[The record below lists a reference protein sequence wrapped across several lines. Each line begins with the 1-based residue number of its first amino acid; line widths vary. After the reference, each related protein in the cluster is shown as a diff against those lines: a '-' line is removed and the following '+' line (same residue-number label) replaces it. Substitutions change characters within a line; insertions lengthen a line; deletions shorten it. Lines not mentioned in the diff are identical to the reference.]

1 MAPRSFCIALVLLMT
16 ALSQLTAPA
25 RAQDDPLA
33 GQRLYAD
40 VERYASF
47 GIHRYGTDG
56 DKLTTDWIAD
66 EMRKAGLAVE
76 FQNFS
81 LGKQYFVD
89 RADVTIGAE
98 KIDALPF
105 WWIPEDKPSFTLTA
119 PLAPDDGDAS
129 GKIVALHL
137 PYDRTA
143 YLADTH
149 KQAIASA
156 AKRNPAAIVLTIDNP
171 GEDIFVYNVAQD
183 DPPWPMPVVVVAA
196 NRRALLAQAQ
206 ADGKPLTISVAGKYG
221 KDVAGRNVVGKLDR
235 GAQETIVVSTPMT
248 GWFTCACER
257 GSGIAAFLAL
267 ARTVGA
273 TQPNVNVVFVATAGH
288 EVGHG
293 GMEIF
298 LHADPPPPEH
308 TLAWIHIGASV
319 ACYEFAKNADG
330 KWATEKKLELR
341 RLLTSSASTAA
352 LTDAAF
358 KGQPFNRMVTSDKAP
373 PGELREVWGAKYP
386 NFLGIAAGHR
396 FFHNPTDSVAVTG
409 PEILEPVARA
419 LAAAVATLA
428 AKQRDALGGAK
439 KKM

>member
-1 MAPRSFCIALVLLMT
+1 MVPRSLFKLALLMT
-16 ALSQLTAPA
+16 ALSQLTTPA
-25 RAQDDPLA
+25 RAEDDPLA
-33 GQRLYAD
+33 GARLYAD

-56 DKLTTDWIAD
+56 DRATTDWMAG
-66 EMRKAGLAVE
+66 EMRKAGLAVA

-89 RADVTIGAE
+89 KASVAIGNE
-98 KIDALPF
+98 TVDALPF
-105 WWIPEDKPSFTLTA
+105 WWIPEDKASFTLTA
-119 PLAPDDGDAS
+119 PLAGNDDDAT

-143 YLADTH
+143 YLADPH
-149 KQAIASA
+149 KQAIAQA

-171 GEDIFVYNVAQD
+171 GEDIFAYNVAQD
-183 DPPWPMPVVVVAA
+183 DPPWPVPVVVIAA
-196 NRRALLAQAQ
+196 SKRTLLTQAQ
-206 ADGKPLTISVAGKYG
+206 AAGKPITISVSGKYG
-221 KDVAGRNVVGKLDR
+221 KNVAGRNVVARLDR
-235 GAQETIVVSTPMT
+235 GAADTIVISTPMT

-267 ARTVGA
+267 ARMVGA
-273 TQPNVNVVFVATAGH
+273 TQPKVNVVFVATAGH

-293 GMEIF
+293 GMEVF
-298 LHADPPPPEH
+298 LHDNPPPPEH

-319 ACYEFAKNADG
+319 ACYDFTKGADG
-330 KWATEKKLELR
+330 KWATDKKLDER
-341 RLLTSSASTAA
+341 RALISSTSTAA

-358 KGQPFNRMVTSDKAP
+358 KDQPFGRIVTADKAP

-396 FFHNPTDSVAVTG
+396 FFHNPTDSVAITG
-409 PEILEPVARA
+409 PEILEPVARG
-419 LAAAVATLA
+419 LAAAIA
-428 AKQRDALGGAK
+428 ALSEQQRDALGSG

>member
-1 MAPRSFCIALVLLMT
+1 MIALSRLAT
-16 ALSQLTAPA
+16 PA
-25 RAQDDPLA
+25 HSQDDPLA
-33 GQRLYAD
+33 GARLYAD

-47 GIHRYGTDG
+47 GIHRYGTEG
-56 DKLTTDWIAD
+56 DRATTDWIAD

-76 FQNFS
+76 FQNFA
-81 LGKQYFVD
+81 LGKQYFSD
-89 RADVTIGAE
+89 TASVTIGSD

-105 WWIPEDKPSFTLTA
+105 WWIPEHQASFALTA
-119 PLAPDDGDAS
+119 PLAADEGDAS

-143 YLADTH
+143 YLADAH
-149 KQAIASA
+149 KQAIAA
-156 AKRNPAAIVLTIDNP
+156 ATRRNPAAIILTIDNP
-171 GEDIFVYNVAQD
+171 GDDIFVYNVAQD
-183 DPPWPMPVVVVAA
+183 DPPWPVPVVVIAA
-196 NRRALLAQAQ
+196 GKRALLTQAQ
-206 ADGKPLTISVAGKYG
+206 ADGKPLTISVRGRYG
-221 KDVAGRNVVGKLDR
+221 KNVAGRNVVAKLDR
-235 GAQETIVVSTPMT
+235 GARETIVVSTPMT

-267 ARTVGA
+267 ARMVGT
-273 TQPNVNVVFVATAGH
+273 TQPDVNVVFVATAGH

-298 LHADPPPPEH
+298 LHDNPPPPEH

-319 ACYEFAKNADG
+319 ACYDFAKDADG
-330 KWATEKKLELR
+330 KWVTDKKLDLR

-358 KGQPFNRMVTSDKAP
+358 KGQPFNRVVTSDKAP

-396 FFHNPTDSVAVTG
+396 FFHNPTDSIAVTG
-409 PEILEPVARA
+409 PEILEPVARG
-419 LAAAVATLA
+419 LADVIATLA
-428 AKQRDALGGAK
+428 ERRRDALGDG

>member
-1 MAPRSFCIALVLLMT
+1 MVLRPIFTALVLLMT

-25 RAQDDPLA
+25 GAQDDPLA
-33 GQRLYAD
+33 GPRLYAD

-47 GIHRYGTDG
+47 GIHRYGTPG
-56 DKLTTDWIAD
+56 DRATTDWIAD
-66 EMRKAGLAVE
+66 EMRKAGLTVT

-89 RADVTIGAE
+89 TASVTSGGDS
-98 KIDALPF
+98 IDALPF
-105 WWIPEDKPSFTLTA
+105 WWIPEDKAAFTLTA
-119 PLAPDDGDAS
+119 PLAANDGDAS

-149 KQAIASA
+149 KQAIAQA
-156 AKRNPAAIVLTIDNP
+156 VKRNPVAIVLTIDNP

-183 DPPWPMPVVVVAA
+183 DPPWPVPVVVIAA
-196 NRRALLAQAQ
+196 SKRALLTQAQ
-206 ADGKPLTISVAGKYG
+206 ADGEPVTISVSGRYG
-221 KDVAGRNVVGKLDR
+221 KDVAGRNVVAKLDR
-235 GAQETIVVSTPMT
+235 GAADTIVISTPMT

-257 GSGIAAFLAL
+257 GSGIVAFLAL
-267 ARTVGA
+267 ARMVGA
-273 TQPNVNVVFVATAGH
+273 TQPKVNVTFVATAGH

-293 GMEIF
+293 GMEVF
-298 LHADPPPPEH
+298 LHDIPPPPEH

-319 ACYEFAKNADG
+319 ACYDFNKGADG
-330 KWATEKKLELR
+330 KWVTDRKLDAR
-341 RLLTSSASTAA
+341 RALISSASTSA

-358 KGQPFNRMVTSDKAP
+358 NGQLFGRIVTTDKAP

-396 FFHNPTDSVAVTG
+396 FFHNPTDSVAITG
-409 PEILEPVARA
+409 PEILEPVARG
-419 LAAAVATLA
+419 LAAAIATLSE
-428 AKQRDALGGAK
+428 KQREALGGK
-439 KKM
+439 

>member
-1 MAPRSFCIALVLLMT
+1 MT
-16 ALSQLTAPA
+16 AVSQLATPA
-25 RAQDDPLA
+25 VAQSDPLD
-33 GQRLYAD
+33 GKRLYAD

-47 GIHRYGTDG
+47 GIHRYGTEADR
-56 DKLTTDWIAD
+56 LTTDWIAD

-76 FQNFS
+76 FQSFA
-81 LGKQYFVD
+81 LGRQYFVD
-89 RADVTIGAE
+89 KADVTIGAE

-105 WWIPEDKPSFTLTA
+105 WWIPEDKASFALTA
-119 PLAPDDGDAS
+119 PLAADDGDAS

-156 AKRNPAAIVLTIDNP
+156 AKRNPAAIILTIDNP

-183 DPPWPMPVVVVAA
+183 DPPWPVPVVVVAA
-196 NRRALLAQAQ
+196 NKRALLAQAQ
-206 ADGKPLTISVAGKYG
+206 SDRAPIDITVSGSYSKN
-221 KDVAGRNVVGKLDR
+221 VAGRNVVAKLNR
-235 GAQETIVVSTPMT
+235 GAAETIVVSTPMT

-257 GSGIAAFLAL
+257 GSGIAVFLAL
-267 ARTVGA
+267 ARTVGV

-298 LHADPPPPEH
+298 LHANPPPPEH

-319 ACYEFAKNADG
+319 ACYDFVRNADR
-330 KWATEKKLELR
+330 KWVTEKKLDLR
-341 RLLTSSASTAA
+341 RLLTSSVSTAS

-358 KGQPFNRMVTSDKAP
+358 KGQPFNRAVTTDKAP
-373 PGELREVWGAKYP
+373 PGELREVWGAKYQ
-386 NFLGIAAGHR
+386 NFFGIAAGHR

-409 PEILEPVARA
+409 PEILEPVARG
-419 LAAAVATLA
+419 LVTVVATLA
-428 AKQRDALGGAK
+428 EKQRAALGNK
-439 KKM
+439 

>member
-1 MAPRSFCIALVLLMT
+1 MAPHLFRITLVWLMT
-16 ALSQLTAPA
+16 ALSQFASPA

-33 GQRLYAD
+33 GIRLYAD

-47 GIHRYGTDG
+47 GIHRYGTEADRA
-56 DKLTTDWIAD
+56 TTDWIAD

-76 FQNFS
+76 FQNFA

-89 RADVTIGAE
+89 KASVTIGGE
-98 KIDALPF
+98 TTGALPF
-105 WWIPEDKPSFTLTA
+105 WWIPEDKASFTLTA
-119 PLAPDDGDAS
+119 PLAPNDGDAS
-129 GKIVALHL
+129 GKIVSLHL

-149 KQAIASA
+149 KQAIAQA
-156 AKRNPAAIVLTIDNP
+156 AKRNPAAIILTIDNP

-183 DPPWPMPVVVVAA
+183 DPPWPVPVVVVAA
-196 NRRALLAQAQ
+196 SKRAMLTQAQ
-206 ADGKPLTISVAGKYG
+206 ADGKPVTITVRGQYR
-221 KDVAGRNVVGKLDR
+221 KDVAGRNVVAKLDR
-235 GAQETIVVSTPMT
+235 GAAETIVVSTPMT

-267 ARTVGA
+267 ARMVGT

-298 LHADPPPPEH
+298 LRNNPPPPER

-319 ACYEFAKNADG
+319 ACYDFQKGADG
-330 KWATEKKLELR
+330 QWVTDRKLDLR
-341 RLLTSSASTAA
+341 RLLTSSASTAQ

-358 KGQPFNRMVTSDKAP
+358 KDQPFNRAVTSDKAP

-409 PEILEPVARA
+409 PEILEPVARG
-419 LAAAVATLA
+419 LAAVIATLSE
-428 AKQRDALGGAK
+428 KQRGALGSE

>member
-1 MAPRSFCIALVLLMT
+1 MRVFVLALVLMT
-16 ALSQLTAPA
+16 ALSQLATPA

-33 GQRLYAD
+33 GKRLYAD

-47 GIHRYGTDG
+47 GIHRYGTEADR
-56 DKLTTDWIAD
+56 LTTNWIAD
-66 EMRKAGLAVE
+66 EMRKAGLAVA
-76 FQNFS
+76 FQNFA

-89 RADVTIGAE
+89 TASVTIGAE

-105 WWIPEDKPSFTLTA
+105 WWIPEDKASFTLSA
-119 PLAPDDGDAS
+119 PLAGDDGDAS

-137 PYDRTA
+137 PYDRAA

-156 AKRNPAAIVLTIDNP
+156 AKRNPAAIILTIDNP
-171 GEDIFVYNVAQD
+171 GEDIFAYNVAQD
-183 DPPWPMPVVVVAA
+183 DPPWPVPVVVVAA
-196 NRRALLAQAQ
+196 NKRPLLAKAQ
-206 ADGKPLTISVAGKYG
+206 ADGTPLTINVSGTYG
-221 KDVAGRNVVGKLDR
+221 NDVAGRNVVATLNR
-235 GAQETIVVSTPMT
+235 GAAETIVVSTPMT
-248 GWFTCACER
+248 GWFGCACER

-267 ARTVGA
+267 ARTIGA
-273 TQPNVNVVFVATAGH
+273 IQPNVNVVFVATAGH

-298 LHADPPPPEH
+298 LHNNPPPPER

-319 ACYEFAKNADG
+319 ACYDFQRGTDG
-330 KWATEKKLELR
+330 KWVTDKKLELR

-358 KGQPFNRMVTSDKAP
+358 KDQSFNRAITTDKAP
-373 PGELREVWGAKYP
+373 PGELREVWGAKYQ

-409 PEILEPVARA
+409 PEILEPVARG
-419 LAAAVATLA
+419 LANVIATLSEKKRA
-428 AKQRDALGGAK
+428 ALGSEK
-439 KKM
+439 KL

>member
-1 MAPRSFCIALVLLMT
+1 MT
-16 ALSQLTAPA
+16 AVSQLATPA

-40 VERYASF
+40 VTRYASF

-56 DKLTTDWIAD
+56 DRATTDWIAD
-66 EMRKAGLAVE
+66 EMREAGLAVE
-76 FQNFS
+76 FQNFA
-81 LGKQYFVD
+81 LGRQYFVD
-89 RADVTIGAE
+89 SASVTIGTD

-105 WWIPEDKPSFTLTA
+105 WWIPEDKASFTLSA
-119 PLAPDDGDAS
+119 PLAGDDGDAS

-149 KQAIASA
+149 KQAIAAA
-156 AKRNPAAIVLTIDNP
+156 AKRHPAAIVLTIDNP

-183 DPPWPMPVVVVAA
+183 DPPWPVPVVVVAA
-196 NRRALLAQAQ
+196 AKRALLAQAQ
-206 ADGKPLTISVAGKYG
+206 ADGKPLTISVNGAYK
-221 KDVAGRNVVGKLDR
+221 KDVAGRNVVAKLDR
-235 GAQETIVVSTPMT
+235 GAAETVVMSTPMT

-267 ARTVGA
+267 ARVVG
-273 TQPNVNVVFVATAGH
+273 TTLPNLNVVFVATAGH

-298 LHADPPPPEH
+298 LHNNPPPPEH

-319 ACYEFAKNADG
+319 ACYDFQKSADG
-330 KWATEKKLELR
+330 KWVTDKTLDLHR
-341 RLLTSSASTAA
+341 VLTSSASTAA
-352 LTDAAF
+352 LAEAAF
-358 KGQPFNRMVTSDKAP
+358 KDQPFNRAVTTDKAP

-386 NFLGIAAGHR
+386 NFFGIAAGHR

-409 PEILEPVARA
+409 PEILEPVARG
-419 LAAAVATLA
+419 LASAIATLA
-428 AKQRDALGGAK
+428 EKQRGALGG
-439 KKM
+439 KM

>member
-1 MAPRSFCIALVLLMT
+1 MTSHLFRIVPVCLMT
-16 ALSQLTAPA
+16 VLTQLTSPAP
-25 RAQDDPLA
+25 AQDDPLA

-47 GIHRYGTDG
+47 GIHRYGTEG
-56 DKLTTDWIAD
+56 DRLTTDWIAD

-76 FQNFS
+76 FQNFA

-89 RADVTIGAE
+89 KADVTIGAE

-105 WWIPEDKPSFTLTA
+105 WWIPEDKASFTLAA
-119 PLAPDDGDAS
+119 PLAADDGDAS

-156 AKRNPAAIVLTIDNP
+156 AKRNPAAIILTIDNP
-171 GEDIFVYNVAQD
+171 GEDIFAYNVAQD
-183 DPPWPMPVVVVAA
+183 NPPWPVPVVVVAA
-196 NRRALLAQAQ
+196 NKRALLTQAQ
-206 ADGKPLTISVAGKYG
+206 ADGKPVTIAVTGRYG
-221 KDVAGRNVVGKLDR
+221 KNVAGRNVVARLDR
-235 GAQETIVVSTPMT
+235 GAADTIVVSTPMT

-267 ARTVGA
+267 ARMIGA

-298 LHADPPPPEH
+298 LHAGPPPAER

-319 ACYEFAKNADG
+319 ACYDFAKNADG
-330 KWATEKKLELR
+330 KWITEKTLDLR
-341 RLLTSSASTAA
+341 RLLTSSASTAP

-358 KGQPFNRMVTSDKAP
+358 KGQPFNRAITTDKAP
-373 PGELREVWGAKYP
+373 PGELREVWGAKYQ
-386 NFLGIAAGHR
+386 NFFGIAAGHR
-396 FFHNPTDSVAVTG
+396 FFHNPADSVAVTG
-409 PEILEPVARA
+409 PEILEPVARG

-428 AKQRDALGGAK
+428 EKQRAALDNK
-439 KKM
+439 

>member
-1 MAPRSFCIALVLLMT
+1 MT
-16 ALSQLTAPA
+16 ALSQLAVPA

-33 GQRLYAD
+33 GQRLYSD

-47 GIHRYGTDG
+47 GIHRYGTEADR
-56 DKLTTDWIAD
+56 LTTDWIAD

-76 FQNFS
+76 FQNFA

-89 RADVTIGAE
+89 KASVIVAGET
-98 KIDALPF
+98 IDALPF
-105 WWIPEDKPSFTLTA
+105 WWIPEDKASFTLAA
-119 PLAPDDGDAS
+119 PIAADDGDAA

-143 YLADTH
+143 YLGDIH
-149 KQAIASA
+149 KQAVASA
-156 AKRNPAAIVLTIDNP
+156 ARRNPAAIILTIDNP
-171 GEDIFVYNVAQD
+171 GEDIFAYNVTQD

-196 NRRALLAQAQ
+196 NKRALLTQAQ
-206 ADGKPLTISVAGKYG
+206 IDGKPITINVLGKYG
-221 KDVAGRNVVGKLDR
+221 KDVAGRNVVGRLDR

-267 ARTVGA
+267 ARVVGA
-273 TQPNVNVVFVATAGH
+273 THPDVNVVFVATAGH

-298 LHADPPPPEH
+298 LHASPPPPEH

-319 ACYEFAKNADG
+319 ACYDFQKSVDG
-330 KWATEKKLELR
+330 KWVTDKKLELR

-358 KGQPFNRMVTSDKAP
+358 KGQPFSRMITSDKAP

-396 FFHNPTDSVAVTG
+396 FFHNPTDSVALTG
-409 PEILEPVARA
+409 PEILEPVARG
-419 LAAAVATLA
+419 LADAVATLA
-428 AKQRDALGGAK
+428 AKQRDALGDG